1 MLNTFVI
8 FIFIKLVHID
18 FVPSKNM
25 LNMSLISVKVK
36 GVNFNFHLGKKK
48 NLYFLKATITMLTA
62 KSYNC

>member
-1 MLNTFVI
+1 
-8 FIFIKLVHID
+8 LVHID